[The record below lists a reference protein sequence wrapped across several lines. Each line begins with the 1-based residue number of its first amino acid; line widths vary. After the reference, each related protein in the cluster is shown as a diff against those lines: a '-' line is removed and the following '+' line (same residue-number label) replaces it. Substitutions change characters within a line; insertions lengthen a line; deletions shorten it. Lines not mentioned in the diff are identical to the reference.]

1 MPKKYNINEFYS
13 FFDAPNMPGFKTYNN
28 KKEIN
33 KRNLANKNFYVDKTL
48 EDEYKYLK
56 DSFKEIGQLFKE
68 LEDSIKSAFPEKEQE
83 QDNEFIISENDDDKE
98 KDKKKKKDYDP
109 DTILDKY
116 GNKFKDI
123 RKVYED
129 LNFTYKVFY
138 NFNNFFNK
146 SKYFNI
152 LGSKKRGATT
162 FTYIGECLK
171 AISYSVSIGD
181 KDSIFGNEGQMS
193 ESLMSNIKSKFFGYN
208 KPKFNAHTPY
218 FIELKHT
225 VLNLKNYCVKEYR
238 FYVNDDNNQEDREDN
253 NQPVIIQP
261 HVDDDNPVFI
271 PPLNGSQT
279 VTINGSDESV
289 ESDEKPEVVTQQ
301 DTSTTSG
308 DSSYNKDEGQG
319 NYVRDESKSATPSL
333 DNLVNKTQANAR
345 INKNNNLGT
354 LKDVKRGEKNLSKP
368 TRQGKNRTTRKRF
381 LKEDDID

>member
-13 FFDAPNMPGFKTYNN
+13 FFDAPNMPGFNTYNN

-48 EDEYKYLK
+48 EDEYKYIK

-98 KDKKKKKDYDP
+98 KDKNKKKDYDP

-181 KDSIFGNEGQMS
+181 KDSIFGNEGQIS

-218 FIELKHT
+218 FVELKHT

-238 FYVNDDNNQEDREDN
+238 FYVNDDNNQEDRQVN
-253 NQPVIIQP
+253 TQPVI
-261 HVDDDNPVFI
+261 
-271 PPLNGSQT
+271 
-279 VTINGSDESV
+279 INGSDESV

-301 DTSTTSG
+301 DTSTTNG
-308 DSSYNKDEGQG
+308 NSSYNKHEGQG
-319 NYVRDESKSATPSL
+319 NYVRDESKSGTPSL
-333 DNLVNKTQANAR
+333 DNLVNKTQAKAR
-345 INKNNNLGT
+345 VNKNNNLGT
-354 LKDVKRGEKNLSKP
+354 LKNVKRGEKNLSKP
-368 TRQGKNRTTRKRF
+368 TRQVKNRTTRKRF